1 MCPNYQES
9 QKSGESSEPT
19 LSKAELKREKVLLY
33 TAFALLSLTRG
44 VPRHVKKVLD
54 TNDLPILVNSLTAIA
69 IAEATRFEQKFRTIG
84 TSPKNYVGIFT
95 NAYAGL
101 MRPVKRAIKESE
113 KKLGLKKKKNIQ
125 TSRELITPTERQL
138 EIISEYTKDI
148 SPAKEV
154 GKNQKIL
161 IIAGPIG
168 SGKTEILKQ
177 EDTKDM
183 VLIDLDI
190 IRSKLDPS
198 YDQTNQRD
206 IRRLQEES
214 WFVSDLILMKALK
227 EGKSVVIQT
236 PLHRRKRW
244 MNDERLLYAKRH
256 EIPIEIKMILRP
268 FTDCIERNL
277 RRSRSASLRDS
288 YKSMNG
294 MSVLIELVQKFGN
307 ISNVELHDFYPLK
320 RESQLLNSVA
330 FYDQYLKLMSYAAK
344 RNLMS
349 YAAKRPEIFK
359 IFKKEEELK
368 VHN

>member
-1 MCPNYQES
+1 MSLNYQENV
-9 QKSGESSEPT
+9 KPN
-19 LSKAELKREKVLLY
+19 KAELKREKVLVY
-33 TAFALLSLTRG
+33 HAFALLSLTRE
-44 VPRHVKKVLD
+44 VPKHVKEELGTD
-54 TNDLPILVNSLTAIA
+54 DLPILVKRLTALA
-69 IAEATRFEQKFRTIG
+69 ITQTAKRGKKLKTIG
-84 TSPKNYVGIFT
+84 TSPEKYVETFT
-95 NAYAGL
+95 SAYAGQ
-101 MRPVKRAIKESE
+101 MRPVKIAIEKSE
-113 KKLGLKKKKNIQ
+113 KKLGLKKKINIQ
-125 TSRELITPTERQL
+125 KSREPITPTERQL
-138 EIISEYTKDI
+138 EIVSEYTKDI

-161 IIAGPIG
+161 VIAGPIG

-190 IRSKLDPS
+190 IRSQLDPT

-214 WFVSDLILMKALK
+214 WFISDLILMKALE

-256 EIPIEIKMILRP
+256 GIPIEIKMILRP
-268 FTDCIERNL
+268 FTDCLERNL
-277 RRSRSASLRDS
+277 RRSRSATLRDS
-288 YKSMNG
+288 FKSMNG

-307 ISNVELHDFYPLK
+307 ISNVELHDFYHLK
-320 RESQLLNSVA
+320 RQSQLLNSVA

-349 YAAKRPEIFK
+349 YTAKRPEIFK